1 MKKKIS
7 ILLLFFTWM
16 LIPNIHAQY
25 STPNSGFYQPA
36 VGSDMPTQQS
46 SFQSSSYYNNTYTV
60 PFAAENMDINS
71 SNPYASS
78 PAPSGRR
85 NAGAPEV
92 TGPFPNTPGGLPGS
106 GNDNN
111 QPLGD
116 GMWFLLFCA
125 VGVVLRITFKRTAK
139 A

>member
-60 PFAAENMDINS
+60 PFAAENVEIG
-71 SNPYASS
+71 SNDPYASS
-78 PAPSGRR
+78 APSGRR
-85 NAGAPEV
+85 NAPPTVSGTP
-92 TGPFPNTPGGLPGS
+92 TMPGGLPG
-106 GNDNN
+106 N

-125 VGVVLRITFKRTAK
+125 VGVVLRITFKRTEK
-139 A
+139 ANIQ